1 MSPRRTSRRDD
12 ALRWSPLAELAVD
25 RNETPVSSRIARLTK
40 FGEPIQTHI
49 GDTRAAGRPP
59 QRSRTAILDL
69 QQRESG
75 IVGINA
81 LDRERLIQFGCARPE
96 AGAGPVTPGID
107 VGMRHSR
114 ARQCAAAPGFG
125 PNSAVPPPGVPR
137 RSTVRSVA
145 AGDVTRLSAA
155 SRSIWMPI
163 CNLTSSSAFGVD
175 PLQDFRVSVG
185 EDQKPRVPGVLDPR
199 QR

>member
-1 MSPRRTSRRDD
+1 MSARRTSRRDD

-40 FGEPIQTHI
+40 FGELIQTYI

-81 LDRERLIQFGCARPE
+81 LERKRLIQFDCARPE

-114 ARQCAAAPGFG
+114 AGQCAAAPGFG
-125 PNSAVPPPGVPR
+125 PNSAVPPPGRAAQIDRQVGRSR
-137 RSTVRSVA
+137 RCHPPLRRFAQHLDANLQLDVVFGLRGRS
-145 AGDVTRLSAA
+145 A
-155 SRSIWMPI
+155 SG
-163 CNLTSSSAFGVD
+163 F
-175 PLQDFRVSVG
+175 
-185 EDQKPRVPGVLDPR
+185 PGVR
-199 QR
+199 W